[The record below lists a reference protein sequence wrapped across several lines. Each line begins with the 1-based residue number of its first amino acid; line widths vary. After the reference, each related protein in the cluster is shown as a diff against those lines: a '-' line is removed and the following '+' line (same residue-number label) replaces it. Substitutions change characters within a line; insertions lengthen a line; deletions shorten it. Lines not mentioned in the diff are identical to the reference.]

1 MPPIPVRLIRK
12 FKKCIG
18 RTNCNVLLLCSKE
31 EDEIFRTLAESV
43 HPVRRGEVAFTLLG
57 KTNEFVQYYEQNRF
71 GEMKIVGDAKDGEG
85 ERKSSLS
92 ALTGEDVS
100 LGSDRNFFSKTLPH
114 VCASIVGY
122 SAVESALEVSMF
134 ADDDDNLTS
143 TEGAQSG
150 PASAHRGT
158 LGGVASTTISANRF
172 RDGSERYERA
182 LIAELGNVFRAR
194 SMRSNLGELCRS
206 SSLLVAFRSSLKIV
220 HPTSTAR
227 RVDKD
232 LLALDNSIIETA
244 SRLAQDEQLRGAIA
258 IASDDLK
265 IPMLVSESPASLQGY
280 ITPKKTLIA
289 GMSDP
294 EENGLPF
301 GLCEMKQK
309 HSKADLEYQE
319 SRGSTDEAFTF
330 SLSVPVLVRSIH
342 ARAIAC
348 AFFALSQQEL
358 GQKFTAK
365 RGTGPAMWVLDCLED
380 CIGATVIGMKDNDN
394 LVKDGSVDKA
404 VQVMANLS
412 AIQNALPRLIGTL
425 LRGMFHVGL
434 GTLKE
439 MSICFLHCVSFLK
452 C

>member
-1 MPPIPVRLIRK
+1 MKFRIFIRNVTLISW
-12 FKKCIG
+12 
-18 RTNCNVLLLCSKE
+18 LLRCYRKE
-31 EDEIFRTLAESV
+31 EDEIFRSLTESV
-43 HPVRRGEVAFTLLG
+43 HPVRRAEVAFTLLG

-92 ALTGEDVS
+92 ALTGEDIS
-100 LGSDRNFFSKTLPH
+100 IGTDRTFFTKTLPH
-114 VCASIVGY
+114 ACASIVGY

-134 ADDDDNLTS
+134 ADDDDSLTNAD
-143 TEGAQSG
+143 GGQQG
-150 PASAHRGT
+150 PASANRGT
-158 LGGVASTTISANRF
+158 GAGGASTTVSANRF

-182 LIAELGNVFRAR
+182 LIGELGNVFRAR

-232 LLALDNSIIETA
+232 LLALDNNIIETA

-258 IASDDLK
+258 ISTDDLK
-265 IPMLVSESPASLQGY
+265 VPMLVSESPASQQGL
-280 ITPKKTLIA
+280 IASKKNQVA

-301 GLCEMKQK
+301 GLNEMKQK
-309 HSKADLEYQE
+309 QNKADVEYQE

-330 SLSVPVLVRSIH
+330 TLSVPVLVRSVH
-342 ARAIAC
+342 ARAITC

-358 GQKFTAK
+358 GQKFTSK
-365 RGTGPAMWVLDCLED
+365 RGTGPAAWALDCLED
-380 CIGATVIGMKDNDN
+380 CIGATLIGMKDNDN
-394 LVKDGSVDKA
+394 LVKEGSVDKA

-412 AIQNALPRLIGTL
+412 AIQNSLPRLFGTL

-434 GTLKE
+434 GT
-439 MSICFLHCVSFLK
+439 SSSVCSVIFVDSFS
-452 C
+452 